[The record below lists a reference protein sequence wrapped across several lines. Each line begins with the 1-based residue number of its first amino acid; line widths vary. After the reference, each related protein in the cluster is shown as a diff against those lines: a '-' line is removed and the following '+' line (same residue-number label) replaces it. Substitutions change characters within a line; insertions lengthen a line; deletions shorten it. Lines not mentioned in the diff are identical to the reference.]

1 MSVQYNKVI
10 SDITKLPEVIG
21 YFEQEIENAKV
32 ETSIKGRSLER
43 LQAELPG
50 IVEHRFMQLQ
60 EIEAILEYMNIK
72 TRETRSTVFKKFL
85 EAYQKSLSSR
95 DAERYADGDSDYVNM
110 AILTNEVAL
119 LRNKYLALHK
129 GLEQKAW
136 MMGHIT
142 KLKCAGL
149 DDAKVE

>member
-1 MSVQYNKVI
+1 MSNQYNKVVK
-10 SDITKLPEVIG
+10 DLKALPDVILF
-21 YFEQEIENAKV
+21 FEKQLEEAKFD
-32 ETSIKGRSLER
+32 TAIRGKSLER
-43 LQAELPG
+43 LEAELPG

-60 EIEAILEYMNIK
+60 EIEAILEFMNIK
-72 TRETRSTVFKKFL
+72 TREVRSRAFKKFL

-95 DAERYADGDSDYVNM
+95 DAERYADGDSDYVDM
-110 AILTNEVAL
+110 AIMTNEVAL
-119 LRNKYLALHK
+119 LRNKFLALHK

-142 KLKCAGL
+142 RLKCAGL